1 MDSGQYRSG
10 SPAGESRAPTP
21 VKIVI
26 AGGFGV
32 GKSTLV
38 GAVSEIDPLRT
49 EALVTNESEGV
60 DNLDAVPSK
69 ATTTV
74 AMDFGRLTLGEDLI
88 AFRPADGWVYFP
100 SVVEILITAGVS
112 VFRRVEPR

>member
-1 MDSGQYRSG
+1 MDYETTKAQ
-10 SPAGESRAPTP
+10 RAAAST
-21 VKIVI
+21 KIVI

-60 DNLDAVPSK
+60 DDLAAVPTSS
-69 ATTTV
+69 
-74 AMDFGRLTLGEDLI
+74 R
-88 AFRPADGWVYFP
+88 
-100 SVVEILITAGVS
+100 
-112 VFRRVEPR
+112 